1 MMRGASVDSDDED
14 NEDDD
19 LIDDRVDL
27 LNAVCMAASKFI
39 LKELFPLEAVI
50 EDDELTMV
58 EEEGLDSCISLAH
71 VDVFITVVVC

>member
-39 LKELFPLEAVI
+39 LKVFPLEVVI